1 MKLIQIGKGAAR
13 RRGVALIYAVFGSF
27 VVASMVSVMF
37 TMAGV
42 SDRQAAVHNGQ
53 ARARHLAEG
62 ALRVVAKD
70 LQTALANW
78 DEPEM
83 AGTKVVGG
91 QEVEFTVT
99 PIGDQVSRTSATGI
113 SNLIQPYELEA
124 RARVDGVRARAH
136 RIVNAT
142 WTPLFQF
149 AVFYNS
155 DLEIHAGPDMTL
167 RGRVHSNRDMY
178 LGGGS
183 TITLDTN
190 YVHAVGG
197 IYRYSKRNGAAA
209 GGNVDIRRW
218 VADPFSGAEP
228 SEFERMLS
236 RAQLP
241 VSSTSGYDS
250 NFRDGVDLNGDGL
263 FDGPGEY
270 LPFEF
275 GATDLWSPPEGYGGG
290 QGQTVMTGQHGVE
303 EAVTPP
309 VGSIQM
315 YESVEGGS
323 YSYNQRS
330 GEYDYVGPGLG
341 DHDRGYYYENA
352 GLAIVAESNGYGYT
366 VYDAD
371 GNDVTLEVGAAV
383 TLSSVPDMRQSN
395 SSSTDV
401 ATIEVDMELLAES
414 GYFPEN
420 GLIYAAHED
429 LGTGTD
435 ASGLLLT
442 NGAEL
447 ASALTVVSPSS
458 VYVQGDY
465 NVVNKQG
472 ASVIGDAVNLLSNS
486 WDGSKSPGTLPS
498 ASETTYNFAMVTG
511 AYETEGGRYSGGLEN
526 LPRFHENWSGVPCN
540 IAGSF
545 VNLYD
550 SQYATGDW
558 RYGSDRYRAPIRAW
572 QYDDDF
578 NDLSSLP
585 PFTPMAV
592 EATDIVAW

>member
-1 MKLIQIGKGAAR
+1 MQMIRTRAGAER

-42 SDRQAAVHNGQ
+42 SDRQATVNNGRIK
-53 ARARHLAEG
+53 ARYLAEG
-62 ALRVVAKD
+62 APRIVAKD
-70 LQTALANW
+70 LQSSLANW
-78 DEPEM
+78 NSPELT
-83 AGTKVVGG
+83 GTKTVGG
-91 QEVEFTVT
+91 EEVQFTVT
-99 PIGDQVSRTSATGI
+99 PLGDQVTVTSSSGI
-113 SNLIQPYELEA
+113 SNLVQPYELET
-124 RARVDGVRARAH
+124 RARVDGVRTRAH

-149 AVFYNS
+149 AVFYNN
-155 DLEIHAGPDMTL
+155 DLEIHAGPNMTL

-209 GGNVDIRRW
+209 SGNVDIRRW
-218 VADPFSGAEP
+218 VANPFDGSEP

-236 RAQLP
+236 RSQLG
-241 VSSTSGYDS
+241 VSSVSGYDS
-250 NFRDGVDLNGDGL
+250 NFREGVDLNGDGL

-275 GATDLWSPPEGYGGG
+275 GSTELWSQPEGYGGG
-290 QGQTVMTGQHGVE
+290 SGQTVMTGQHGVE

-309 VGSIQM
+309 IGSIQM
-315 YESVEGGS
+315 FESVEGGS
-323 YSYNQRS
+323 YELDEIS
-330 GEYDYVGPGLG
+330 GEYTYVGPGLG
-341 DHDRGYYYENA
+341 DHDRGYYYDNA
-352 GLAIVAESNGYGYT
+352 GLSIVAHSGGGFT

-371 GNDVTLEVGAAV
+371 GNDVTLEVGSAV
-383 TLSSVPDMRQSN
+383 TLGSVPDMRQSN
-395 SSSTDV
+395 SSSTQV
-401 ATIEVDMELLAES
+401 ATIEVDMELLAATD
-414 GYFPEN
+414 YFPEN
-420 GLIYAAHED
+420 GLLYAAHES

-435 ASGLLLT
+435 ASGLMLT

-447 ASALTVVSPSS
+447 ASSLTVVSPSS
-458 VYVQGDY
+458 VYVHGDY

-486 WDGSKSPGTLPS
+486 WDGTKSPGTLPG

-540 IAGSF
+540 ISGSF

-550 SQYATGDW
+550 SQHATGDW

-592 EATDIVAW
+592 EAVDIVAW

>member
-1 MKLIQIGKGAAR
+1 MMLKRTRAGAAS

-27 VVASMVSVMF
+27 VVASMVSIMF

-42 SDRQAAVHNGQ
+42 SDRQAAVQNGQ
-53 ARARHLAEG
+53 TRARYLAEG
-62 ALRVVAKD
+62 ALRVVAKE
-70 LQTALANW
+70 LQTELANW
-78 DEPEM
+78 DSPTLS
-83 AGTKVVGG
+83 GTKVVGG
-91 QEVEFTVT
+91 EDVEYTVT
-99 PIGDQVSRTSATGI
+99 ALGEQVTVTGPSGI
-113 SNLIQPYELEA
+113 SNLVQPFELET
-124 RARVDGVRARAH
+124 RVRVDGVRERAH

-155 DLEIHAGPDMTL
+155 DLEIHAGPNMTL

-178 LGGGS
+178 LGGGN
-183 TITLDTN
+183 TITMDTN

-197 IYRYSKRNGAAA
+197 IYRYSKRNGTAA

-218 VADPFSGAEP
+218 VANPFDGSEP

-241 VSSTSGYDS
+241 VSSLSGYDS
-250 NFRDGVDLNGDGL
+250 NFRDGIDLDGDG
-263 FDGPGEY
+263 FFTGSGEW

-275 GATDLWSPPEGYGGG
+275 GATELWSQPSGYTEGS
-290 QGQTVMTGQHGVE
+290 GQTVMTGQHGVE

-309 VGSIQM
+309 IGSIQM

-323 YSYNQRS
+323 YEYNPRS
-330 GEYDYVGPGLG
+330 GEYSFVGPGLG
-341 DHDRGYYYENA
+341 DHDRGFYFDNA
-352 GLAIVAESNGYGYT
+352 GLSVVADSSGYGFT
-366 VYDAD
+366 VYDGD
-371 GNDVTLEVGAAV
+371 GNDVTMEVADAV

-395 SSSTDV
+395 SGSTDV
-401 ATIEVDMELLAES
+401 QTIEIDLALLADS

-420 GLIYAAHED
+420 GLVYAAHES

-435 ASGLLLT
+435 ASGLMLT
-442 NGAEL
+442 NGSEL
-447 ASALTVVSPSS
+447 ASSLTVVSPSS

-472 ASVIGDAVNLLSNS
+472 ASIIGDAVNLLSNS
-486 WDGSKSPGTLPS
+486 WDGNKSPGSLPG
-498 ASETTYNFAMVTG
+498 ASETTFNFAMVTG
-511 AYETEGGRYSGGLEN
+511 SYETESGRYSGGLEN

-540 IAGSF
+540 ISGSF
-545 VNLYD
+545 VNLFD

-572 QYDDDF
+572 EYDDDF
-578 NDLSSLP
+578 NDLASLP

-592 EATDIVAW
+592 ETVDVVAW

>member
-1 MKLIQIGKGAAR
+1 MKLIRTRKGVAS

-53 ARARHLAEG
+53 TRGRYLAEG
-62 ALRVVAKD
+62 ALRVVAKE
-70 LQTALANW
+70 LQNDLANW
-78 DEPEM
+78 KAPTLS
-83 AGTKVVGG
+83 GTKVVGG
-91 QEVEFTVT
+91 EQVEFTVT
-99 PIGDQVSRTSATGI
+99 ALGEQVTTTNESGI
-113 SNLIQPYELEA
+113 SNLVQPYELET
-124 RARVDGVRARAH
+124 RVRVDGVRQRAH

-155 DLEIHAGPDMTL
+155 DLEVHAGPNMTL

-178 LGGGS
+178 LGGGN

-197 IYRYSKRNGAAA
+197 VFRYKKRDGTAA

-218 VADPFSGAEP
+218 VENPFDPSAP

-250 NFRDGVDLNGDGL
+250 NYRDGLDLDGDGL
-263 FDGPGEY
+263 FTGPGEW

-275 GATDLWSPPEGYGGG
+275 GAAELWSPPSGYEEGY
-290 QGQTVMTGQHGVE
+290 GQTVMTGQHGVE

-309 VGSIQM
+309 IGSIQM

-323 YSYNQRS
+323 YELDANT
-330 GEYDYVGPGLG
+330 GEYSFVGPGLG
-341 DHDRGYYYENA
+341 DHDRGFYHENA
-352 GLAIVAESNGYGYT
+352 GLSIIADSSGYGFT
-366 VYDAD
+366 VYDAE
-371 GNDVTLEVGAAV
+371 GNDVTMEVADAV
-383 TLSSVPDMRQSN
+383 SLDSVPDMRQSN
-395 SSSTDV
+395 GGSTDV
-401 ATIEVDMELLAES
+401 ETIQLDLGLLADS
-414 GYFPEN
+414 GYFPDN
-420 GLIYAAHED
+420 GLVYAAHEA

-435 ASGLLLT
+435 ASGLMLT
-442 NGAEL
+442 NGSEL

-458 VYVQGDY
+458 VYVHGDY

-472 ASVIGDAVNLLSNS
+472 ASIIGDAVNLLSNA
-486 WDGSKSPGTLPS
+486 WDGSKAPGTLPS
-498 ASETTYNFAMVTG
+498 ASETSFNFAMVTG
-511 AYETEGGRYSGGLEN
+511 SYDSVPGRYSGGLEN
-526 LPRFHENWSGVPCN
+526 LPRFHENWSGVACN
-540 IAGSF
+540 ISGSF
-545 VNLYD
+545 VNLFD
-550 SQYATGDW
+550 SQHATGDW

-578 NDLSSLP
+578 NDLGSLP

-592 EATDIVAW
+592 ETVDIVAW